1 MENAINAV
9 ALVQGGAY
17 HTADRGIHAGGIAAA
32 GEYCKGFLLGFAHV
46 ISSFWLAYCKA
57 GSGGAWEPPAAAGLH
72 SPGPAPVS
80 SSPSSTG
87 LASVLYSSPAFSRR
101 PVSAARTS
109 RGVSLQK
116 WKTAAEAFSHCSP
129 SICGTRMSSLPPFGG
144 RSAAG
149 LPLPLFSRLCGG
161 RGAGALWRSSMVK
174 TRSSTILVSS
184 SSRRETL
191 PRKKSGSPGTSL
203 ALTWE

>member
-57 GSGGAWEPPAAAGLH
+57 GSGGALGASGGSRATFSWPSTRL
-72 SPGPAPVS
+72 

-109 RGVSLQK
+109 RGVS
-116 WKTAAEAFSHCSP
+116 P
-129 SICGTRMSSLPPFGG
+129 SKMENSS
-144 RSAAG
+144 
-149 LPLPLFSRLCGG
+149 
-161 RGAGALWRSSMVK
+161 
-174 TRSSTILVSS
+174 
-184 SSRRETL
+184 
-191 PRKKSGSPGTSL
+191 
-203 ALTWE
+203 